1 MKLWCCPICGGYPKW
16 HVWDT
21 GIIGDK
27 KYRILWSLVCND
39 GDHEFHGSY
48 YSNRMRAI
56 RNWNCICIAIK
67 SKMEVKKMASKYTII
82 LMGLTMVTNSA
93 TQIILALD
101 DPNTPDEID
110 RDELLKIIQSGMM
123 SVKALGVL
131 PADLA
136 RFGIMVDQ
144 IEVDAMDFQ
153 PGDALIH
160 VPGELLEKMS
170 IKL

>member
-1 MKLWCCPICGGYPKW
+1 
-16 HVWDT
+16 
-21 GIIGDK
+21 
-27 KYRILWSLVCND
+27 
-39 GDHEFHGSY
+39 
-48 YSNRMRAI
+48 
-56 RNWNCICIAIK
+56 
-67 SKMEVKKMASKYTII
+67 
-82 LMGLTMVTNSA
+82 MGLTMVTNSA

-101 DPNTPDEID
+101 DPKTPDEID
-110 RDELLKIIQSGMM
+110 RDELLKIIQSGIM
-123 SVKALGVL
+123 SVRALGVL